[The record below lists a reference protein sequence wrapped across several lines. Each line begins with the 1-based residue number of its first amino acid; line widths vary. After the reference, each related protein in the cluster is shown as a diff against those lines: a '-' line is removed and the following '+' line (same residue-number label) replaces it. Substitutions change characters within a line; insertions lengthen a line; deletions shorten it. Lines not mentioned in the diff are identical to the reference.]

1 MLFAVL
7 CTGPSMSQAVADS
20 VRNLRVVAVNG
31 SYELAPW
38 SEALAANDVNWWA
51 KNPQAHT
58 FKGRK
63 FTTNRIKGVERIEGG
78 STIGPPICSG
88 VIGLEVAK
96 RLGASRILLL
106 GADFHGS
113 HFFGD
118 YTNGLKNT
126 TDVRRRQHA
135 AQFALWK
142 RANPK
147 MEVINC
153 TEGSRL
159 ECFPRI
165 TLAEA
170 LRD

>member
-7 CTGPSMSQAVADS
+7 CTGPSMSQAVADA

-38 SEALAANDVNWWA
+38 AEALAANDVNWWA

-58 FKGRK
+58 FKGQK
-63 FTTNRIKGVERIEGG
+63 FTTNRIKGVERVEGR
-78 STIGPPICSG
+78 SAVGPPVCSG
-88 VIGLEVAK
+88 VLGLEVAK
-96 RLGASRILLL
+96 MLGASRILLL

-153 TEGSRL
+153 TEGSKL
-159 ECFPRI
+159 ECFPRMA
-165 TLAEA
+165 LAEA
-170 LRD
+170 LRG